1 MNNLSSIRQQHG
13 IPEDYG
19 SCHTA
24 IIDGYTVEGHV
35 PVEAIIKL
43 LTEKPNIDGIA
54 LPGMADGAPGMDGIQ
69 TRPYTIY
76 ALKNGKASDF
86 MTFGPRG

>member
-1 MNNLSSIRQQHG
+1 MSDTSPTRQQNG
-13 IPEDYG
+13 IPEEYG

-24 IIDGYTVEGHV
+24 IIDGYAVEGHV

-43 LTEKPNIDGIA
+43 LTDKPEIDGIA
-54 LPGMADGAPGMDGIQ
+54 LPEMPDGAPGMEGFQ

-76 ALKNGKASDF
+76 ALSDGKASEF
-86 MTFGPRG
+86 LTFGPRR